1 MSFLT
6 HLLITM
12 IAILIIS
19 YLFPKIMKADSF
31 VAALVAAFVL
41 GIVNAILRPIL
52 VFLTFPITLL
62 TFGLFLLVINGLML
76 RIATA
81 LVPGFRVNGFSGAVL
96 GSMLISLVSWV
107 LSSGIRIR

>member
-31 VAALVAAFVL
+31 MAALVAAFVL

-96 GSMLISLVSWV
+96 GSVLISLVSWV